1 MNKNEKCSMR
11 HKKMTIF
18 DFNNFIR
25 FGNILNKEQR
35 ETLVSYWFF
44 KNKKETE
51 YRLNSKYFND
61 LAQYFALIDNIINE
75 KSITEIINQNENIFQ
90 DISTR
95 VFNIFEKVNLEVN
108 LKGPFLEEELRLI
121 EWKKTDKRNFYK
133 KIMDLFE
140 EISKYYSDEE
150 SNIQFYKK
158 EYEKI
163 LLEEKKQKSEEKEQ
177 KKLKKEALR
186 REIFG
191 KWEILLNKKKHLLF
205 LEKLDNDRIELCKKL
220 YQQIE
225 NLEKMMK
232 LLKPFTNEL
241 GRLWDLS
248 SGNWKIVDFNILEK
262 YAELLAKEPEIQ
274 KLAEYLGRMHDTQAE
289 LEEEKIKEMRI
300 QTKMKINHAGK
311 SELVGVHESDD
322 INNLLPSEISLLS
335 EPQMEMIFYKKFAEK
350 KLLTY
355 QFISQE
361 KFEELIEEEK
371 TKKIPKKDKRGPI
384 IICVDTS
391 GSMHGIPE
399 YVAKV
404 LCFAILRIALM
415 NSRRC
420 YLISFSTKIKT
431 LDLTNLN
438 ASLMELIEFLMHS
451 FHGGTDA
458 TPALTEALKQIKTK
472 EYSKADI
479 LMISDFIMNNV
490 KEPILSEIQNCK
502 KDGTRFHSLV
512 ISTAGN
518 TQVLEIF
525 DNNWI
530 YNTQSDKPFKDILK
544 NIKYINTE
552 ND

>member
-1 MNKNEKCSMR
+1 MV
-11 HKKMTIF
+11 IF

-25 FGNILNKEQR
+25 FGKILNKEQR

-51 YRLNSKYFND
+51 YRLNSKYFKD
-61 LAQYFALIDNIINE
+61 LSQYFALIDNIIKE
-75 KSITEIINQNENIFQ
+75 KSISDLINQSENVFQ

-95 VFNIFEKVNLEVN
+95 IFNIFENVNSEVN
-108 LKGPFLEEELRLI
+108 LKGPFLDEELKFI
-121 EWKKTDKRNFYK
+121 EWKNTDKRNFHK
-133 KIMDLFE
+133 KIMDFFE
-140 EISKYYSDEE
+140 EISKYYSEEE
-150 SNIQFYKK
+150 SNLQFYKN
-158 EYEKI
+158 EYKKT
-163 LLEEKKQKSEEKEQ
+163 LLEEKKQKLEEKDQ
-177 KKLKKEALR
+177 NKLKKEALR
-186 REIFG
+186 REILG
-191 KWEILLNKKKHLLF
+191 KWETLLNKKKHLLF
-205 LEKLDNDRIELCKKL
+205 LEKLDKERIELCQKL

-232 LLKPFTNEL
+232 LLRPFSNEL

-262 YAELLAKEPEIQ
+262 YAELLEKEPEIQ
-274 KLAEYLGRMHDTQAE
+274 KLAEYLGRMHETQAE
-289 LEEEKIKEMRI
+289 LEEEKIKEMKI

>member
-1 MNKNEKCSMR
+1 MPVIIS
-11 HKKMTIF
+11 
-18 DFNNFIR
+18 FI
-25 FGNILNKEQR
+25 
-35 ETLVSYWFF
+35 
-44 KNKKETE
+44 
-51 YRLNSKYFND
+51 D
-61 LAQYFALIDNIINE
+61 
-75 KSITEIINQNENIFQ
+75 
-90 DISTR
+90 
-95 VFNIFEKVNLEVN
+95 
-108 LKGPFLEEELRLI
+108 
-121 EWKKTDKRNFYK
+121 
-133 KIMDLFE
+133 
-140 EISKYYSDEE
+140 
-150 SNIQFYKK
+150 
-158 EYEKI
+158 
-163 LLEEKKQKSEEKEQ
+163 
-177 KKLKKEALR
+177 R
-186 REIFG
+186 R
-191 KWEILLNKKKHLLF
+191 
-205 LEKLDNDRIELCKKL
+205 
-220 YQQIE
+220 
-225 NLEKMMK
+225 
-232 LLKPFTNEL
+232 
-241 GRLWDLS
+241 
-248 SGNWKIVDFNILEK
+248 IVDFNILEK
-262 YAELLAKEPEIQ
+262 YAELLEKEPEIQ
-274 KLAEYLGRMHDTQAE
+274 KLAEYLGRMHETQAE
-289 LEEEKIKEMRI
+289 LEEEKIKEMKI